1 MRTGLCKGRVCVHIN
16 RHNRGKKGRKKITSC
31 KAPVKFWISPAYR
44 ISRTVRM
51 SQLHDEEE
59 EGKMKRP
66 EVRDEDLIQARDNL
80 ASGTEVKSKTFQVM
94 EECERVGK
102 VAPSVF
108 SNVRS
113 GGETVFNKPSRK
125 K

>member
-1 MRTGLCKGRVCVHIN
+1 
-16 RHNRGKKGRKKITSC
+16 
-31 KAPVKFWISPAYR
+31 
-44 ISRTVRM
+44 M
-51 SQLHDEEE
+51 SQLQEEGE
-59 EGKMKRP
+59 EGKIKRP
-66 EVRDEDLIQARDNL
+66 EVRNEDLIQARDKL
-80 ASGTEVKSKTFQVM
+80 ASGTEVKSKTFEVM

-113 GGETVFNKPSRK
+113 GGETVFNKPRK

>member
-1 MRTGLCKGRVCVHIN
+1 
-16 RHNRGKKGRKKITSC
+16 
-31 KAPVKFWISPAYR
+31 
-44 ISRTVRM
+44 M
-51 SQLHDEEE
+51 SQLQQEEE

-66 EVRDEDLIQARDNL
+66 EVRDEDLIQAKDKL

-94 EECERVGK
+94 QQCEQVGK

-108 SNVRS
+108 SNARS
-113 GGETVFNKPSRK
+113 GGETAFNKPGGK

>member
-1 MRTGLCKGRVCVHIN
+1 
-16 RHNRGKKGRKKITSC
+16 
-31 KAPVKFWISPAYR
+31 
-44 ISRTVRM
+44 M
-51 SQLHDEEE
+51 SQEEEE
-59 EGKMKRP
+59 EGKVKRP
-66 EVRDEDLIQARDNL
+66 EVRDEDLIQAREKL

>member
-1 MRTGLCKGRVCVHIN
+1 
-16 RHNRGKKGRKKITSC
+16 
-31 KAPVKFWISPAYR
+31 
-44 ISRTVRM
+44 M
-51 SQLHDEEE
+51 SQLQEEEE

-66 EVRDEDLIQARDNL
+66 EVREEDLIQARDKL
-80 ASGTEVKSKTFQVM
+80 AFGTEVKSKTFQVM

-102 VAPSVF
+102 AAPSVF

-113 GGETVFNKPSRK
+113 GGETVFNKPSSK

>member
-1 MRTGLCKGRVCVHIN
+1 
-16 RHNRGKKGRKKITSC
+16 
-31 KAPVKFWISPAYR
+31 
-44 ISRTVRM
+44 M
-51 SQLHDEEE
+51 SQLQEEEE
-59 EGKMKRP
+59 EGKVKRP
-66 EVRDEDLIQARDNL
+66 EVRDEDLIQAREKL